1 MKKIINKIKNIRP
14 RTKKIII
21 ILLVISQL
29 LIDVN
34 ILCFGKINPYI
45 VEQSVVYTPTKY
57 PSKFHYDIISIDEF
71 QYWVFRLNNKEEQI
85 IIQEAESGG
94 NWTKMTGEHADKLD
108 SFDHYIKIFGYFYRF
123 HDCYICIYDDQNSE
137 IITDSENLIYHDTTE
152 WIIFLYD
159 TDTNKY
165 YCIFQTM

>member
-1 MKKIINKIKNIRP
+1 MKKIINRLKNIKP

-21 ILLVISQL
+21 ILLVIFML
-29 LIDVN
+29 LSIAFKWY
-34 ILCFGKINPYI
+34 FGSLNPYI
-45 VEQSVVYTPTKY
+45 SELNIVYTPTKPAY
-57 PSKFHYDIISIDEF
+57 RFYRWYWIDIYDYSI
-71 QYWVFRLNNKEEQI
+71 FRLTNKEEQN

-94 NWTKMTGEHADKLD
+94 NWTKMTDDHIEKLD
-108 SFDHYIKIFGYFYRF
+108 CMDYGDILGYSYKN

-159 TDTNKY
+159 TNTNKY

>member
-1 MKKIINKIKNIRP
+1 MNKIINRLKNTKP

-29 LIDVN
+29 LIGVN
-34 ILCFGKINPYI
+34 ILFFGKINPYI
-45 VEQSVVYTPTKY
+45 VEQSVVYTPSKY

-94 NWTKMTGEHADKLD
+94 NWTKMTGEHVDKLD
-108 SFDHYIKIFGYFYRF
+108 SFDHYIKIFGYLYRF
-123 HDCYICIYDDQNSE
+123 HDCYICIYDDQNGE
-137 IITDSENLIYHDTTE
+137 IITNSENRIYLDTTE

-165 YCIFQTM
+165 YCVLETM